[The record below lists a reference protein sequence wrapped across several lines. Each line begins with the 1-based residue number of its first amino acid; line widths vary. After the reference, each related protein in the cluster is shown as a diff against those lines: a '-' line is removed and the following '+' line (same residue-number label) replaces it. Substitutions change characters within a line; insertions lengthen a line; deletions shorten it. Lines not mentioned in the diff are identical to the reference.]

1 MRPRSLLS
9 FATVPLALFALV
21 ACSSGRTVSF
31 TYTKPNV
38 TQQMLLDDE
47 KQLRNTSGVEQVLT
61 KIDDKNTA
69 RIDLILDENHKAP
82 GMSYI
87 IQMGYSQVRN

>member
-9 FATVPLALFALV
+9 FATVPLALIAVV
-21 ACSSGRTVSF
+21 ACSGRTVSF

-47 KQLRNTSGVEQVLT
+47 KQLRNTSGVEQVMT

-69 RIDLILDENHKAP
+69 RIDLILDENQKAP